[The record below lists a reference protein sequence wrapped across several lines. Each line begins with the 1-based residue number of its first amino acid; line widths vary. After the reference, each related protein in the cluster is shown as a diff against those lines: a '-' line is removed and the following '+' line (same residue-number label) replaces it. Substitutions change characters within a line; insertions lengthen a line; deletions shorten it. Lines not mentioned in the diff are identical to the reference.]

1 MKKILISVI
10 VSVLAVVLV
19 VGIAKDPIA
28 KFSVEK
34 AVEVV
39 TGLKLSIGNLNI
51 GVLKTLVG
59 INDLK
64 LFNPSGYEDKVM
76 LDMPEIY
83 VDYDLPAILGGK
95 IHLRTVRLNM
105 SEFVVVKN
113 AKGEL
118 NLDALNVVKEQKG
131 EKKAEPAEKKGKAP
145 EIQIDVLELKIGKVL
160 YKDYSKGGAP
170 QVQEFNLNL
179 DERYTDI
186 NDPNKLVSLI
196 VVKALSNT
204 SIARLTNFDVKG
216 LQSTIGD
223 TLASAQ
229 KVMGAAQDMMAGAV
243 PGVGGAATQV
253 TQQAGAV
260 AKDATEAAKKTVD
273 ELQNVIKLPFGAK
286 EE

>member
-1 MKKILISVI
+1 MKKILTSVI
-10 VSVLAVVLV
+10 VAVLAVVLV
-19 VGIAKDPIA
+19 VGIAKNPIA

-51 GVLKTLVG
+51 GILKTLVG

-131 EKKAEPAEKKGKAP
+131 EKKAAPAEKGKPGGHNRRRP
-145 EIQIDVLELKIGKVL
+145 ERVD
-160 YKDYSKGGAP
+160 
-170 QVQEFNLNL
+170 
-179 DERYTDI
+179 R
-186 NDPNKLVSLI
+186 
-196 VVKALSNT
+196 
-204 SIARLTNFDVKG
+204 G
-216 LQSTIGD
+216 LGSGT
-223 TLASAQ
+223 
-229 KVMGAAQDMMAGAV
+229 
-243 PGVGGAATQV
+243 
-253 TQQAGAV
+253 
-260 AKDATEAAKKTVD
+260 
-273 ELQNVIKLPFGAK
+273 
-286 EE
+286 